1 MEKRGCNFYLFV
13 GGRFCLSLIG
23 RGGKQLKKR
32 VIMILVL
39 IICVCSIC
47 CMENRQ
53 VVASEAEQVIK
64 NDETGIPDKA
74 LYQAIL
80 EMLDKEADEM
90 FTKEEAEEI
99 ELLQARMARGGK
111 DSVAS
116 LKGIGYLSN
125 LRKLDLEGNSLKSLD
140 GIEELT
146 KLEAL
151 TVDSGL
157 LKSLQGVEN
166 MNSLK
171 SLSVIHNE
179 LTSLDG
185 IQTLK
190 GLEYL
195 AVGENEI
202 TSLKEVKKLE
212 NLVGLWALGCNLKK
226 LPDMQ
231 KFNHLKFS
239 ECEFTG
245 NYLSKKELKNKLP
258 KRFFNGSSDY
268 KKNWVENQIDFQCQN
283 YGVKFITPK
292 KKMVT
297 KDTKAIIGKSYKKAR
312 IELFDAK
319 GKKCIK
325 KVMANSKGEFSLNDL
340 NLKKWAGRVLALKVS
355 FRVGDGEYVVV
366 NNIRFKVVL

>member
-1 MEKRGCNFYLFV
+1 
-13 GGRFCLSLIG
+13 
-23 RGGKQLKKR
+23 
-32 VIMILVL
+32 MILVL
-39 IICVCSIC
+39 LICVCSIC
-47 CMENRQ
+47 CMGNRQ
-53 VVASEAEQVIK
+53 VFASEAEQVIK
-64 NDETGIPDKA
+64 NDETGIPDKV

-80 EMLDKEADEM
+80 EMLDKEADEL

-99 ELLQARMARGGK
+99 ELLQARMSRGGE

-125 LRKLDLEGNSLKSLD
+125 LRKLDLEGNSLKTLE
-140 GIEELT
+140 GMEELT

-157 LKSLQGVEN
+157 LKSLQGIEN
-166 MNSLK
+166 MSSLK

-185 IQTLK
+185 IQNLK

-212 NLVGLWALGCNLKK
+212 ELVGLWALGCKLKK

-231 KFNHLKFS
+231 KFDDLKFS

-268 KKNWVENQIDFQCQN
+268 KKNWAENQIAFQCQN
-283 YGVKFITPK
+283 YGVKFIMPQ
-292 KKMVT
+292 KKMIT
-297 KDTKAIIGKSYKKAR
+297 KDTKAILGKSYKNAR

-319 GKKCIK
+319 GKKCIRR
-325 KVMANSKGEFSLNDL
+325 VTANNKGEFTIKSL
-340 NLKKWAGRVLALKVS
+340 NLKKWAGKVLALKVS
-355 FRVGDGEYVVV
+355 FRVGDGEYIVV
-366 NNIRFKVVL
+366 NDNIKFTVKKKV